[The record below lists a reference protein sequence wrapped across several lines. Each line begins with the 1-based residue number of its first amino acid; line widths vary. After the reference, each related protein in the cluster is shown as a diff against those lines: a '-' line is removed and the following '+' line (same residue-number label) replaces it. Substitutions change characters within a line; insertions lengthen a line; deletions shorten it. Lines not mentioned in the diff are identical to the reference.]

1 MYGNTHNNAAANSN
15 GFSIQIGST
24 GDAFLAEDQSLIL
37 DWHPKADKP
46 LKPRKATAQSI
57 SAPARSRKGKQK
69 AVEDDPIELYEDD
82 SLSLD
87 TFDRFDTPLQD
98 DGPDVTVRAESS
110 LVVNSESSSA
120 AEQSVETL
128 YKEMLALRTTV
139 SQPYQYRSILFTLVL
154 DHDSKADWRRDGSL
168 R

>member
-1 MYGNTHNNAAANSN
+1 MYGNTHNNVVANSN
-15 GFSIQIGST
+15 GFFIQIGST

-37 DWHPKADKP
+37 DWHPKADKS

-69 AVEDDPIELYEDD
+69 AAEDDPIELYEDD

-98 DGPDVTVRAESS
+98 DGPDIAVPAESS
-110 LVVNSESSSA
+110 LVADSDSSSA

-128 YKEMLALRTTV
+128 YKEMLALRTNV
-139 SQPYQYRSILFTLVL
+139 SQPYQYIVLLYLHLF
-154 DHDSKADWRRDGSL
+154 
-168 R
+168 